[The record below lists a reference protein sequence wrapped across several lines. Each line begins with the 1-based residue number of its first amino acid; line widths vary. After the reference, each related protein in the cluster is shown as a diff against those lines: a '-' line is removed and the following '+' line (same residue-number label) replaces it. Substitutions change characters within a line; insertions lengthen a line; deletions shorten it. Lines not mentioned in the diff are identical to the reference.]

1 MQVFFYST
9 GVFKDAGIPDDM
21 IQYAVVCTGAINVL
35 MTIVSVSGQLSNMI
49 SMSNMISIRNINRDF
64 FVGDWI
70 VSVT

>member
-35 MTIVSVSGQLSNMI
+35 MTVVSVSGQLSNMI
-49 SMSNMISIRNINRDF
+49 TMRILTAA
-64 FVGDWI
+64 FVGDWL